1 MTDTVSAD
9 QLKLHIEA
17 IEQLES
23 DKQDIAD
30 EIKDRYA
37 LAKSDGYDPK
47 IMRKVIALRKLDK
60 DARDEADALLE
71 TYRQALGLA

>member
-1 MTDTVSAD
+1 MSDISAD
-9 QLKLHIEA
+9 ELKLHIEA
-17 IEQLES
+17 IETLEAQ
-23 DKQDIAD
+23 KADIAD

-47 IMRKVIALRKLDK
+47 IMRKVITLRKMEK

-71 TYRQALGLA
+71 TYRAALGLE